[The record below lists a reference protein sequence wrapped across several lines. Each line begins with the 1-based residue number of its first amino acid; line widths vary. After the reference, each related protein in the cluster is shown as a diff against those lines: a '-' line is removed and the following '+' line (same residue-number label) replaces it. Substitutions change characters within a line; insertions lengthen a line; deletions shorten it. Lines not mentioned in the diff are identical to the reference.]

1 MIEEA
6 KKRREEIRS
15 QRASKLKKI
24 SKLFV
29 IAWKLVN
36 GKTKSEN
43 FNISKSLNDF
53 YKTKKK
59 KITKKFFH

>member
-24 SKLFV
+24 SELHATV
-29 IAWKLVN
+29 DR
-36 GKTKSEN
+36 
-43 FNISKSLNDF
+43 SKNSQS
-53 YKTKKK
+53 
-59 KITKKFFH
+59 